1 MREKRDKNIKKEQ
14 PVKKSNIKPLPEDL
28 KKMLDEVEKEVKKKK
43 P

>member
-1 MREKRDKNIKKEQ
+1 MRDNREKNIKKEQ
-14 PVKKSNIKPLPEDL
+14 PVKKSNIKKLPEDL